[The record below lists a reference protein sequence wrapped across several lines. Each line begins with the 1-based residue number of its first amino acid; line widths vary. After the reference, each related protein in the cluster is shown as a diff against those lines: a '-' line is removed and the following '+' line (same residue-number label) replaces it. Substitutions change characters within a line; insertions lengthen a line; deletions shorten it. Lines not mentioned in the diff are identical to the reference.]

1 MENTCK
7 LVSVKSEG
15 RPSVKISHIVP
26 TSFLAMWE
34 CVRVVYTNPRVYA
47 AIKPSLESL
56 TQGHVGASALRAVGC
71 ECERGVKS
79 V

>member
-7 LVSVKSEG
+7 LVSVKSKG

-56 TQGHVGASALRAVGC
+56 TKGLRKFGKVEFDLTNYALC
-71 ECERGVKS
+71 
-79 V
+79 